1 MIVRWLGFEILGW
14 ILTGLSLIFTYS
26 YLIFY
31 NMDVTEKAMK
41 VIIWRTQ
48 QNPGSMPELDKRQKY
63 NLFVEMSYLIQSF
76 IFEMVY
82 YTPMNLLV
90 VVITL
95 FDEKYFPILLVIM
108 DSFFNT
114 AFYFFRKW
122 PYDKYNVA
130 FLEKFMPYCLGY
142 GAFVSIFANVILP
155 PSMSIGGY
163 LLISQWMII
172 NALYHTPPQV

>member
-1 MIVRWLGFEILGW
+1 
-14 ILTGLSLIFTYS
+14 
-26 YLIFY
+26 
-31 NMDVTEKAMK
+31 MK

-130 FLEKFMPYCLGY
+130 FL
-142 GAFVSIFANVILP
+142 
-155 PSMSIGGY
+155 
-163 LLISQWMII
+163 
-172 NALYHTPPQV
+172 